1 MTAEQK
7 AAYVMAQAAMLNAE
21 IAAAQ
26 AENENRAH
34 RGLSPEYDE
43 KVIFDNIIRRYEPN
57 LDPQYLA
64 QFFNQT

>member
-7 AAYVMAQAAMLNAE
+7 AAYVKAQAAMLNAE

-34 RGLSPEYDE
+34 RGLSPAYDE

>member
-34 RGLSPEYDE
+34 CGLSPAYDE
-43 KVIFDNIIRRYEPN
+43 KVIFDNIISRYDN
-57 LDPQYLA
+57 LSHNYLIE
-64 QFFNQT
+64 FFNQT